1 MKKLSF
7 PKVAYQILKR
17 ESKPLSAKEI
27 LNKALSE
34 NMITTSG
41 KTPEATM
48 WSSLYLD
55 IQRNGTNSR
64 FIQIGK
70 DRFGLR
76 EWDASVLK
84 EEITNNIEHI
94 STKVQLG
101 FPKSI
106 VGDPINFEGLQYAPL
121 NEQGVIFLFGKLHKD
136 LGIILEAIQVS
147 YPDAKG
153 RRKTPKSWKD
163 VWIEFEYRSS
173 AFKLHGHDPNQ
184 CDLIV
189 CWEHD
194 WEDCPLEVIELRK
207 VIEKRFENSR
217 QFHL

>member
-7 PKVAYQILKR
+7 PKAAYQILKR

-27 LNKALSE
+27 LNKALSDSL
-34 NMITTSG
+34 IITSG

-55 IQRNGTNSR
+55 LQRNGVNSR

-76 EWDASVLK
+76 EWNASIL
-84 EEITNNIEHI
+84 EQEIANNIEQ
-94 STKVQLG
+94 SSSEVRLG
-101 FPKSI
+101 LQKSI

-121 NEQGVIFLFGKLHKD
+121 NEQGVIFLFGKLHND
-136 LGIILEAIQVS
+136 LGIILEAIQIS
-147 YPDAKG
+147 FPDAKG

-173 AFKLHGHDPNQ
+173 AFKLHGHDASQ

-194 WEDCPLEVIELRK
+194 WEDCPLEVIELKKIIMERLNRK
-207 VIEKRFENSR
+207 
-217 QFHL
+217 